1 MKRKAKWHKTCRN
14 KFSDMKLKR
23 AQKRKIQDD
32 LPSSTR
38 QSSGATSSMTK
49 EVSCFFCSGA
59 TGTLHQP
66 STFNVDARVRECA
79 HQLQDEVLIAKLS
92 AGDLICQEA
101 VYNAKCLV
109 LLYNKA
115 QRLNQNP
122 ASSDEKVI
130 QGMAL
135 AQLVAYLE
143 ETRAETADSI
153 SVFTLAELTAMYT
166 RFLKHYGSDLSG
178 RVHSTDLKERILA
191 NVPGLQAHKKG
202 RDIVMA
208 FSEDVGKA
216 LELTRFRDFD
226 DEAIILLK
234 ASKIIRRDIIATK
247 TQFSGTFDKDSQQES
262 IPQSLK
268 TLIGLILEA
277 TDIKTPSSRVSDAQP
292 TLSISQLMLFNTSIR
307 RRCSEATG

>member
-1 MKRKAKWHKTCRN
+1 M
-14 KFSDMKLKR
+14 
-23 AQKRKIQDD
+23 
-32 LPSSTR
+32 
-38 QSSGATSSMTK
+38 
-49 EVSCFFCSGA
+49 
-59 TGTLHQP
+59 
-66 STFNVDARVRECA
+66 
-79 HQLQDEVLIAKLS
+79 QDEVLIAKLS
-92 AGDLICQEA
+92 AGDLISQEA
-101 VYNAKCLV
+101 VYHAKCLV

-115 QRLNQNP
+115 ERLNQNP

-191 NVPGLQAHKKG
+191 NVPGLQEHKKD

-208 FSEDVGKA
+208 FSEVVGKA

-226 DEAIILLK
+226 DEAIILFK
-234 ASKIIRRDIIATK
+234 ESKIIRRDIIATK
-247 TQFSGTFDKDSQQES
+247 TQFSGTFDEDSQQES

-268 TLIGLILEA
+268 TLIRLILEA
-277 TDIKTPSSRVSDAQP
+277 MQQ
-292 TLSISQLMLFNTSIR
+292 ISKLRLVM
-307 RRCSEATG
+307 

>member
-1 MKRKAKWHKTCRN
+1 MTISLDIEKLDEGVGIPATLMKRKAKWHKTCRN

-38 QSSGATSSMTK
+38 QSSGAASSMTK

-59 TGTLHQP
+59 TGTLHQA

-101 VYNAKCLV
+101 VYHAKCLV

-115 QRLNQNP
+115 ERLNQNP

-153 SVFTLAELTAMYT
+153 SVLTLAELTAMDT

-178 RVHSTDLKERILA
+178 RVHSTDLKERILT

-216 LELTRFRDFD
+216 LELTRFRDFH

-234 ASKIIRRDIIATK
+234 ASKIIRRDITATK
-247 TQFSGTFDKDSQQES
+247 TQFSGTFDEDSQQE
-262 IPQSLK
+262 
-268 TLIGLILEA
+268 
-277 TDIKTPSSRVSDAQP
+277 
-292 TLSISQLMLFNTSIR
+292 
-307 RRCSEATG
+307 

>member
-1 MKRKAKWHKTCRN
+1 MYHAK
-14 KFSDMKLKR
+14 
-23 AQKRKIQDD
+23 
-32 LPSSTR
+32 
-38 QSSGATSSMTK
+38 
-49 EVSCFFCSGA
+49 
-59 TGTLHQP
+59 
-66 STFNVDARVRECA
+66 
-79 HQLQDEVLIAKLS
+79 
-92 AGDLICQEA
+92 
-101 VYNAKCLV
+101 YLV

-115 QRLNQNP
+115 ERLNQNP

-135 AQLVAYLE
+135 AQLVAYLK
-143 ETRAETADSI
+143 ETQAESADSI
-153 SVFTLAELTAMYT
+153 PVFTLAELTAMYT
-166 RFLKHYGSDLSG
+166 RFLKHYGSDLLC

-202 RDIVMA
+202 RDMVMA

-216 LELTRFRDFD
+216 LELNRFRGFD

-234 ASKIIRRDIIATK
+234 SSKIIRRDIIAKK

-277 TDIKTPSSRVSDAQP
+277 ADIKTPSSRVSDAQP
-292 TLSISQLMLFNTSIR
+292 TPSISQLMLFNTSIWR
-307 RRCSEATG
+307 CCSEAPGSAYIIQLTLEIANHHHCQYILAS